1 MRTHF
6 KRAGYGLKPFLK
18 SVLPVLT
25 SAVCVVQLAPQS
37 PNPSPAPNWQIVAG
51 GKMAFDVITIRRNT
65 TAPPYAVGS
74 NFPLGPGDVYVPNG
88 GTFSA
93 TNFPLLTYIA
103 FAYKITDNQE
113 QSLLS
118 QLPKWAITDR
128 FDIQGTARGNPS
140 KDQMRLMMQA
150 VLDDRFQMAVHYETR
165 QVPVLALVVDQ
176 PGKLGPLLQRHVDD
190 SPCATTPAVPSPA
203 PMAPP
208 QLLDARFPATCGGI
222 LRMPPSAAGR
232 VRSGARNVSMELIA
246 NSIGQG
252 GDIDR
257 PVLDKTGLTGMF
269 DVAIEFTPQ
278 LDAAS
283 PPGANTH
290 RDLTGPTFQEALREQ
305 LGLKLEPQTGPIE
318 FLVVSYV
325 EEPSTN

>member
-6 KRAGYGLKPFLK
+6 KRAGYGRKLFLK
-18 SVLPVLT
+18 SVLPALT
-25 SAVCVVQLAPQS
+25 SAVCMVQLAAQS
-37 PNPSPAPNWQIVAG
+37 PNPSAAPYWQTVAG
-51 GKMAFDVITIRRNT
+51 GKMAFDVVTVRQNT

-88 GTFSA
+88 GSFTA

-128 FDIQGTARGNPS
+128 FDIQGTAHGNPT

-150 VLDDRFQMAVHYETR
+150 VLADRFRLSVHYETR
-165 QVPVLALVVDQ
+165 QVPILALVVDQ
-176 PGKLGPLLQRHVDD
+176 PGKLGPLLQRHADD

-203 PMAPP
+203 PTAPP
-208 QLLDARFPATCGGI
+208 QLRDTRFPATCGGI
-222 LRMPPSAAGR
+222 LRMPPSVAGR

-252 GDIDR
+252 DDIDR

-278 LDAAS
+278 LDSSS
-283 PPGANTH
+283 PLDANSH
-290 RDLTGPTFQEALREQ
+290 RDITGPTFQEALRDQ
-305 LGLKLEPQTGPIE
+305 NGLRLEPQMGPID
-318 FLVVSYV
+318 FLVVSSV
-325 EEPSTN
+325 EEPSPN

>member
-6 KRAGYGLKPFLK
+6 KRAGYARKLFLK
-18 SVLPVLT
+18 SVLLAIT
-25 SAVCVVQLAPQS
+25 STTCALHLAAQA
-37 PNPSPAPNWQIVAG
+37 PNPPAPYWQTVAG
-51 GKMAFDVITIRRNT
+51 GKMAFDVVTVRQNT

-88 GTFSA
+88 GSFRA
-93 TNFPLLTYIA
+93 TNFPLITYIA

-128 FDIQGTARGNPS
+128 FDIQGTAQGNPT
-140 KDQMRLMMQA
+140 KDQMRLMIQA
-150 VLDDRFQMAVHYETR
+150 VLADRFHLLVHYETR

-176 PGKLGPLLQRHVDD
+176 PGKLGPLLQRHSDD

-203 PMAPP
+203 PTAPP
-208 QLLDARFPATCGGI
+208 QLRDTRFPATCGGI
-222 LRMPPSAAGR
+222 LRMPPSRPGR

-246 NSIGQG
+246 GSIGQG

-269 DVAIEFTPQ
+269 DVSIEFTPQ
-278 LDAAS
+278 LVSSSPLDANS
-283 PPGANTH
+283 H
-290 RDLTGPTFQEALREQ
+290 RDITGPTFQEALRDQ
-305 LGLKLEPQTGPIE
+305 NGLRLEPQMGPID

-325 EEPSTN
+325 EEPSPN